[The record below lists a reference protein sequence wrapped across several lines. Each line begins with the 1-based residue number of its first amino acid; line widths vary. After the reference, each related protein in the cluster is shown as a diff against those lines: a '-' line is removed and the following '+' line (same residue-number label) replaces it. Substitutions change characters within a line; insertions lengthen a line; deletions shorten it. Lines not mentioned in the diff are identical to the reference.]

1 MPLDENKAT
10 LFNKRALMPFR
21 NSRFEKHYG
30 VSTAVSSELFSNFF
44 YSFDYGLFHFI
55 GLDTESEYDI
65 ALITKYVTLPNLET
79 PDRELTRYSLQQAT
93 RVVD

>member
-65 ALITKYVTLPNLET
+65 ALITKYVTCLIWKC
-79 PDRELTRYSLQQAT
+79 LTEN
-93 RVVD
+93 